1 MHKLSNIVTAS
12 YELIFHLIT
21 MQILR
26 YSFSKYYD
34 CQTIQRFKNT
44 FFRLDLSHAVEAKG
58 GIFKGIKKMSYQN
71 KNIQLIS
78 PQCAYY
84 KIILVF
90 KYKP

>member
-1 MHKLSNIVTAS
+1 MTAS
-12 YELIFHLIT
+12 YELIFYFIT
-21 MQILR
+21 MQNNKIFLFKILWL
-26 YSFSKYYD
+26 SNNTKVQKY
-34 CQTIQRFKNT
+34 I
-44 FFRLDLSHAVEAKG
+44 FRLDLSHAVEANG